1 MIEPHVPALK
11 LRRLFV
17 GESLG
22 SEQAEVAAHAQ
33 SCNECR
39 ARLRQLEEEQNRFF
53 STVSADRFAAGVE
66 RAIRVPRPT
75 SRPATTRSFM
85 TVMSL
90 GFVATCFALYL
101 GAKPLWQGQTGQQ
114 MGQGPA
120 KRTTN
125 GIKGAVGISVRVA
138 PAHEGAQREASQ
150 TAAEVLRPGERVRVG
165 YEPQGHAFVFVFSID
180 DQGHVS
186 TLYPEVGKSLP
197 VTHGEGFRYFPDSLE
212 FTGTG
217 WERLTVA
224 LSDEPITPDQVE
236 QAVLVAFRQAGGDLG
251 KMGQLGLPGEQFH
264 RLFHKV
270 GGP

>member
-22 SEQAEVAAHAQ
+22 SEQADIAAHAQ
-33 SCNECR
+33 SCSECR
-39 ARLRQLEEEQNRFF
+39 GRLRQLEEEQSRFF

-66 RAIRVPRPT
+66 RAVRVPRPT
-75 SRPATTRSFM
+75 ARPATTKSFF

-101 GAKPLWQGQTGQQ
+101 GAKPLLQGHPGQA
-114 MGQGPA
+114 GNHF
-120 KRTTN
+120 N
-125 GIKGAVGISVRVA
+125 GIKGSAGISVRVA
-138 PAHEGAQREASQ
+138 PAREGPQREASQ
-150 TAAEVLRPGERVRVG
+150 AAPESLQPGERVRVG
-165 YEPQGHAFVFVFSID
+165 YEPDGHAFVFVFSID

-186 TLYPEVGKSLP
+186 TLYPEIGKSLP
-197 VTHGEGFRYFPDSLE
+197 VIHGEGFRYFPDSLE
-212 FTGTG
+212 FTGIG
-217 WERLTVA
+217 WERLIVA
-224 LSDEPITPDQVE
+224 LSDEPLSPEQVE
-236 QAVLVAFRQAGGDLG
+236 QAASAALRQAGGELG
-251 KMGQLGLPGEQFH
+251 KMGHVGLPGEQFH